1 MFLLA
6 RDVHALLAVLTLPR
20 ARPPLQI
27 PAIGLSFLVERLVR
41 SAVENCGKQAAAPAA
56 APQLAA
62 SVAVQDAA
70 PAPVPQLAAPVAV
83 QGKALSVQPLV
94 ACAAMEE

>member
-1 MFLLA
+1 
-6 RDVHALLAVLTLPR
+6 VLTPPP

-41 SAVENCGKQAAAPAA
+41 SAVENCGKQRRAAAPAA
-56 APQLAA
+56 
-62 SVAVQDAA
+62 
-70 PAPVPQLAAPVAV
+70 VPQLAAPVAV
-83 QGKALSVQPLV
+83 QDAAPAPAPQLAAPVAVQSKALSVQPLV